1 MQLEIKLYIGEQG
14 MKGRAPGG
22 GGRLGRQPAG
32 GPPPPELLKKK
43 GVSVVKRSEES
54 RGEQEAGGSRH
65 GNGVREPFWC
75 VMGSS
80 TSRPDVA
87 GYRVMRVEL
96 NSPASTAADAAELP
110 WVPYLDVLTHAGG
123 VDLSQDPTVLTSQL
137 QEHIGRELVLTVV
150 NAKSKLQREITVR
163 FECAVDA
170 RKLYLGPALFLPP
183 REIAAFRRKN
193 AHPLLYIFAH
203 CSCR

>member
-1 MQLEIKLYIGEQG
+1 
-14 MKGRAPGG
+14 
-22 GGRLGRQPAG
+22 
-32 GPPPPELLKKK
+32 
-43 GVSVVKRSEES
+43 
-54 RGEQEAGGSRH
+54 
-65 GNGVREPFWC
+65 
-75 VMGSS
+75 MGSS

-163 FECAVDA
+163 LIIVRGQPFP
-170 RKLYLGPALFLPP
+170 LSTTLFLPSP
-183 REIAAFRRKN
+183 AASPHFDKKKKKKH
-193 AHPLLYIFAH
+193 AHPLRYIPAH
-203 CSCR
+203 CTCR

>member
-1 MQLEIKLYIGEQG
+1 
-14 MKGRAPGG
+14 
-22 GGRLGRQPAG
+22 
-32 GPPPPELLKKK
+32 
-43 GVSVVKRSEES
+43 
-54 RGEQEAGGSRH
+54 
-65 GNGVREPFWC
+65 
-75 VMGSS
+75 MGSS

-163 FECAVDA
+163 LIIVRGQPFPLSIPFSFPPPPHRRISTKKKTLTHCATSPPIALAGDSFGA
-170 RKLYLGPALFLPP
+170 LG
-183 REIAAFRRKN
+183 R
-193 AHPLLYIFAH
+193 
-203 CSCR
+203 